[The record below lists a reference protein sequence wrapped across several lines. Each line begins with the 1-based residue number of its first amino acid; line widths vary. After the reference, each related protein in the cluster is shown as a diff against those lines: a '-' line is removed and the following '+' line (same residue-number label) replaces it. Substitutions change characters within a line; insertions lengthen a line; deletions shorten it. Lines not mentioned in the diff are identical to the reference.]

1 MNTIHF
7 LTGYTENTELNDLR
21 IIICLRKSEVTVE
34 KISVCNAIEKLMEHC
49 IDFVMLLY
57 KGRHRSVP
65 VATMT

>member
-57 KGRHRSVP
+57 K
-65 VATMT
+65 